1 MAVVYVNS
9 DCVHA
14 TRHAY
19 QFEEKSATVSNKI
32 MHIHTSSSCI
42 SMTKTLYR
50 NHLFAMVDTV
60 SMALLKL
67 LQTLLS
73 LCEYCLRI
81 GNLLRFKWPIDQN
94 SSADNRPKK
103 VDNLQTSNLER
114 GCYLEIWNRRKWRI
128 FIIMMIIV
136 IVIMICS
143 QESSL
148 IIRANLALLSR
159 PIRISQFPC

>member
-103 VDNLQTSNLER
+103 WTICKRAIWKEAVIWKSETGVNDA
-114 GCYLEIWNRRKWRI
+114 YL
-128 FIIMMIIV
+128 
-136 IVIMICS
+136 
-143 QESSL
+143 L
-148 IIRANLALLSR
+148 
-159 PIRISQFPC
+159 

>member
-32 MHIHTSSSCI
+32 MHIHTSSLCI
-42 SMTKTLYR
+42 SMTVTLYR

-73 LCEYCLRI
+73 LCEYCSRI
-81 GNLLRFKWPIDQN
+81 GNLLRFKWPMTKTLLLTTGRKSGQ
-94 SSADNRPKK
+94 SANEQSGKRLLFG
-103 VDNLQTSNLER
+103 NL
-114 GCYLEIWNRRKWRI
+114 KP
-128 FIIMMIIV
+128 
-136 IVIMICS
+136 
-143 QESSL
+143 
-148 IIRANLALLSR
+148 A
-159 PIRISQFPC
+159 

>member
-32 MHIHTSSSCI
+32 MHIHTSSLCI
-42 SMTKTLYR
+42 SMTVTLYR
-50 NHLFAMVDTV
+50 NHLFAMVDTA

-73 LCEYCLRI
+73 LCEYCSRI
-81 GNLLRFKWPIDQN
+81 GNLLRFKWPMTKTLLLTTGRKSGQ
-94 SSADNRPKK
+94 SANEQSEKRLLFG
-103 VDNLQTSNLER
+103 NLKS
-114 GCYLEIWNRRKWRI
+114 
-128 FIIMMIIV
+128 
-136 IVIMICS
+136 
-143 QESSL
+143 
-148 IIRANLALLSR
+148 A
-159 PIRISQFPC
+159 

>member
-50 NHLFAMVDTV
+50 NHLFAMVDTA
-60 SMALLKL
+60 SIALLKL

-73 LCEYCLRI
+73 LCEYCSRI
-81 GNLLRFKWPIDQN
+81 GNLLRFKWPMTKTLLLTTG
-94 SSADNRPKK
+94 RKK
-103 VDNLQTSNLER
+103 WTICKRAIWKEAVIWKSETGVNDA
-114 GCYLEIWNRRKWRI
+114 YL
-128 FIIMMIIV
+128 
-136 IVIMICS
+136 
-143 QESSL
+143 L
-148 IIRANLALLSR
+148 
-159 PIRISQFPC
+159 